1 MLLSNIF
8 PSEKIIDF
16 PDFKEF
22 ASAKKSVQAGLIKFI
37 LNSIVIAPIQFV
49 SKDLALVARVT
60 SSKEHKTPP

>member
-1 MLLSNIF
+1 M
-8 PSEKIIDF
+8 DF

-22 ASAKKSVQAGLIKFI
+22 ASAKKSVEAGLIKFI

-49 SKDLALVARVT
+49 SNDLALVARVT